1 MRKILEKITTL
12 ISIIFNNKI
21 LRKPDFSEKKIFLT
35 GKLLADRNEKKI
47 KINSLKDVEFS
58 VFSQFGEDGIINW
71 LTHQIPNIK
80 KIFLEIGTQ
89 DYWES
94 NTRFLLKSKLWKGY
108 IIEGSK
114 EDVDRIKSQRIYW
127 QNDITAIN
135 KFINLENVTEVINK
149 EIKQKHIG
157 LFSLDIDGNDYWIL
171 KKINLNA
178 DIIVTEYNP
187 IFGDIYKISVPYEKD
202 FVRGKKH
209 FSNLFFGCSINALID
224 LMKKKN
230 YIFLG
235 TNSCGMNAFFVSK
248 KKYQYIKKKLSNI
261 KIFPPILR
269 EGRTADGKLNF
280 KNIKE
285 NFKQIKNLKIYDVDK
300 NRIVK
305 LSEFKELYSKKWQK
319 NFN

>member
-21 LRKPDFSEKKIFLT
+21 LRKPDFSEKKKFLT
-35 GKLLADRNEKKI
+35 GKFLADRNEKKI

-187 IFGDIYKISVPYEKD
+187 IFGDIHKISVPYEKD

-224 LMKKKN
+224 LMKKKI
-230 YIFLG
+230 IF
-235 TNSCGMNAFFVSK
+235 F
-248 KKYQYIKKKLSNI
+248 
-261 KIFPPILR
+261 
-269 EGRTADGKLNF
+269 
-280 KNIKE
+280 
-285 NFKQIKNLKIYDVDK
+285 
-300 NRIVK
+300 
-305 LSEFKELYSKKWQK
+305 
-319 NFN
+319 

>member
-35 GKLLADRNEKKI
+35 GKFLADRNEKKI

-149 EIKQKHIG
+149 EIKQKHM
-157 LFSLDIDGNDYWIL
+157 
-171 KKINLNA
+171 
-178 DIIVTEYNP
+178 II
-187 IFGDIYKISVPYEKD
+187 
-202 FVRGKKH
+202 
-209 FSNLFFGCSINALID
+209 
-224 LMKKKN
+224 
-230 YIFLG
+230 
-235 TNSCGMNAFFVSK
+235 
-248 KKYQYIKKKLSNI
+248 
-261 KIFPPILR
+261 
-269 EGRTADGKLNF
+269 
-280 KNIKE
+280 
-285 NFKQIKNLKIYDVDK
+285 
-300 NRIVK
+300 
-305 LSEFKELYSKKWQK
+305 
-319 NFN
+319 